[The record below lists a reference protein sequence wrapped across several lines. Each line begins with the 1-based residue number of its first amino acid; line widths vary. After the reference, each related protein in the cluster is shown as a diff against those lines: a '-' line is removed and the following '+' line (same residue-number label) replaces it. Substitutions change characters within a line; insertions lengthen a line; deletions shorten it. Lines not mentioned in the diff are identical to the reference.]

1 MEFIWENDF
10 VIKVSVDGNTTIVS
24 ANKAGLTSLAKNLT
38 LLADELSGSH
48 IHLDDYNSL
57 EEGSSELIIEKI

>member
-1 MEFIWENDF
+1 
-10 VIKVSVDGNTTIVS
+10 VDGNTTIVS
-24 ANKAGLTSLAKNLT
+24 ANKAGLISLAKNLT